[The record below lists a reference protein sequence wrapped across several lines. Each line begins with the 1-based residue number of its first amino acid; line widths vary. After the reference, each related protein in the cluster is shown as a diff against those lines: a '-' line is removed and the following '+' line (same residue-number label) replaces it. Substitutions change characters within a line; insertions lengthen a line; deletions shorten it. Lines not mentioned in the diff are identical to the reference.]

1 MIVKWKTEL
10 GYAEIVR
17 QECNRETEKSVWF
30 IKSQWFIGPQEPPK
44 EYKANKIGERIG
56 YHDTFESAKAWL
68 LMDAS
73 EKLRVA
79 RRHLEVCNSYYGNV
93 KGLKEPVEQEEKYV
107 FSK

>member
-10 GYAEIVR
+10 GYAGIVR
-17 QECNRETEKSVWF
+17 QECTRETEKSFWF
-30 IKSQWFIGPQEPPK
+30 IKSQWSIYGPQELPK
-44 EYKANKIGERIG
+44 EYKANKNSGRIC

-68 LMDAS
+68 LIDAS

-93 KGLKEPVEQEEKYV
+93 NGLKVPSEQVAE
-107 FSK
+107 